1 MKFRGSKHGETVPP
15 SPFHAVEIEPV
26 GKACQAAKLLT
37 GTRFLSSGTPPL
49 IPLPDC
55 DRQADCQCRYRHHE
69 DRRSEV
75 RRDSD
80 YPWSPR
86 IPYRRAVDRRTSK
99 GRRST
104 D

>member
-1 MKFRGSKHGETVPP
+1 MKFSGSKHGEAAPP
-15 SPFHAVEIEPV
+15 SPFHAVEIVPV
-26 GKACQAAKLLT
+26 GKACQAAKGLT
-37 GTRFLSSGTPPL
+37 GTRFLSSGSPPI
-49 IPLPDC
+49 IPLAEC
-55 DRQADCQCRYRHHE
+55 DRQSTCQCRYRHHE
-69 DRRSEV
+69 DRRSEM

-86 IPYRRAVDRRTSK
+86 IPFGRGVDRRTNK